1 MSRETTYK
9 GILGDWEQLH
19 QMLVENSAELPHL
32 EASRVKLEGF
42 LKQGLEIAAK
52 QSMLRAEKQDA
63 SQRMKVLIVDGQRLA
78 NVLRV
83 SVREHLGIR
92 SEKLVAYGIP
102 PFRGRKLSDES
113 KKAKKGKQPEKPE
126 QPASPP
132 AEPASSDPAS

>member
-1 MSRETTYK
+1 LETMLNRETTYK

-19 QMLVENSAELPHL
+19 QILVENSAELPHL
-32 EASRVKLEGF
+32 EASRLKLEEL

-63 SQRMKVLIVDGQRLA
+63 SQRMKALIVSGQRLT
-78 NVLRV
+78 NVLRL

-92 SEKLVAYGIP
+92 SEKLVAYGMK
-102 PFRGRKLSDES
+102 PFRGRKPSEES
-113 KKAKKGKQPEKPE
+113 KRPKPQPE

-132 AEPASSDPAS
+132 AQPASSESAG

>member
-1 MSRETTYK
+1 MNRETTYK

-19 QMLVENSAELPHL
+19 QILVENSAELPHL

-52 QSMLRAEKQDA
+52 QSMLRAEKQEA

-92 SEKLVAYGIP
+92 SEKLVAYGIQ
-102 PFRGRKLSDES
+102 PFRGRKAKDEP
-113 KKAKKGKQPEKPE
+113 KEPKQPAPS
-126 QPASPP
+126 PAEPSP
-132 AEPASSDPAS
+132 AEPAG

>member
-19 QMLVENSAELPHL
+19 QILVENSAELPHL
-32 EASRVKLEGF
+32 EASRIKLEGF

-63 SQRMKVLIVDGQRLA
+63 SQRMKGVISNGQRLVK
-78 NVLRV
+78 VLRL

-92 SEKLVAYGIP
+92 SEKLVAFGVP
-102 PFRGRKLSDES
+102 PFRGRKL
-113 KKAKKGKQPEKPE
+113 KAKPEPEEPGTPTETPTPSASAKPK
-126 QPASPP
+126 P
-132 AEPASSDPAS
+132 

>member
-19 QMLVENSAELPHL
+19 QILVENSAELPHL

-78 NVLRV
+78 NVLRL

-92 SEKLVAYGIP
+92 SEKLVAFGVP
-102 PFRGRKLSDES
+102 PFRGRKPSDKS
-113 KKAKKGKQPEKPE
+113 KKAKERKQTEKPE
-126 QPASPP
+126 QPASTP
-132 AEPASSDPAS
+132 AEPSPSDPAS